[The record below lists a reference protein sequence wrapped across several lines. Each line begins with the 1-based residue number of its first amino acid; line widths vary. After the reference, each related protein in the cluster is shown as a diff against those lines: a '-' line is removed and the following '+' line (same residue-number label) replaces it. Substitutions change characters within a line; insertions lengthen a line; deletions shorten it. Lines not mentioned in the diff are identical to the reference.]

1 MPVIITRGSFLEG
14 WEACA
19 AVLPHSVFVI
29 VGKHVGMIRVC
40 FPNRVLDSID
50 IRGCRLD
57 RS

>member
-29 VGKHVGMIRVC
+29 VFADVVQNNLI
-40 FPNRVLDSID
+40 
-50 IRGCRLD
+50 
-57 RS
+57 